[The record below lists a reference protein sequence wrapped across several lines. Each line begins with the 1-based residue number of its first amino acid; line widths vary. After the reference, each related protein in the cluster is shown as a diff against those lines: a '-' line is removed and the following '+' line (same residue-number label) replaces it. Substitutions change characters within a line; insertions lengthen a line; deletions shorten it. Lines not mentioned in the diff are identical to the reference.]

1 MEKSRVLL
9 KRHSG
14 LVAYAGLAV
23 LIVALASYVVA
34 QQVDVLVQVLLVVG
48 VALLILYIAVESAR
62 VRTSLT
68 GRVARYGA
76 NSLLMIVAFV
86 GIMVMVNVL
95 SAEHF
100 WRWDVTASKQYS
112 ISEQTI
118 NILEGLQEQ
127 VKVIGFFSTANPY
140 QMESQMELE
149 NLLKSYI
156 LYTDKLSYEFIDPD
170 LKPGLAHQYE
180 ITSYGTL
187 VFERGEKRQHT
198 TAFDFDEGS
207 LTAAL
212 LKASRDEVK
221 GVYFLTGHK
230 ERDLEDTGEWGYKT
244 IKRHLEKNN
253 YKVDTVNFTIT
264 DTVPSDMDV
273 LVLASPQVPLSAQE
287 LETIDGYLRDGGKAL
302 VLSDPSVPDSFGDL
316 LTQWG
321 VAFRDDLVLDP
332 VSSFPQDMSAVVAT
346 EYEFPEIT
354 RGVEGLITFFPGVRS
369 LEVLEG
375 VTETVTVS
383 PIIQSSE
390 MSWGETGYQDEEQF
404 GLDEDVDAQGPL
416 PISVAVA
423 SSDNDMRLVV
433 FGNSEF
439 VSNSAL
445 QNVQGSGNQDLFAGA
460 INWLAEEEE
469 LIAISPKPPD
479 QRFLMIPPGSS
490 RLVIFS
496 SLILLPLVVIVAGVA
511 VWWSRRR

>member
-1 MEKSRVLL
+1 MDRLRVLL

-14 LVAYAGLAV
+14 LVAYAGLVV
-23 LIVALASYVVA
+23 LIVVLASYVVA
-34 QQVDVLVQVLLVVG
+34 QQAGVWVQVLLVVG
-48 VALLILYIAVESAR
+48 VALLILYIGIESAR
-62 VRTSLT
+62 VRTSVT
-68 GRVARYGA
+68 GRAARYGA

-95 SAEHF
+95 SANHF

-118 NILEGLQEQ
+118 NILEGLQDQ

-140 QMESQMELE
+140 QRESQMELE
-149 NLLKSYI
+149 NLLKSYM

-170 LKPGLAHQYE
+170 LKPGLAHQHE

-187 VFERGEKRQHT
+187 VFERGDKRQHT
-198 TAFDFDEGS
+198 TALDFTEGS

-212 LKASRDEVK
+212 LKMSRDEVK
-221 GVYFLTGHK
+221 SVYFLTGHK
-230 ERDLEDTGEWGYKT
+230 ERDLEDTGEWGYRT
-244 IKRHLEKNN
+244 IKQRLEKNN
-253 YKVDTVNFTIT
+253 YKVDTINFTIN
-264 DTVPSDMDV
+264 DTVPSDLDV
-273 LVLASPQVPLSAQE
+273 LVLASPQTSLSDQE
-287 LETIDGYLRDGGKAL
+287 LETVHRYLRDGGKAL
-302 VLSDPSVPDSFGDL
+302 ILSDPSVADPFGDL

-332 VSSFPQDMSAVVAT
+332 ASSFPQDISAVVAT

-354 RGVEGLITFFPGVRS
+354 SGVEGLITFFPGVRS
-369 LEVLEG
+369 LDVLGG
-375 VTETVTVS
+375 VTKTITVS

-390 MSWGETGYQDEEQF
+390 MSWGETGYQDETEF
-404 GLDEDVDAQGPL
+404 GLDEDVDVQGPL
-416 PISVAVA
+416 PVAVA
-423 SSDNDMRLVV
+423 VVSSDNDTRLAV

-469 LIAISPKPPD
+469 LIAISPKPSD
-479 QRFLMIPPGSS
+479 QRFLVMSPGSS
-490 RLVIFS
+490 RLVIFF
-496 SLILLPLVVIVAGVA
+496 SLTLLPLGVIVAGVA
-511 VWWSRRR
+511 VWWRRRR